1 MRTRVTSRGGAL
13 LLLVGGFLTAGGC
26 GGGSGGSETSGEKL
40 VSGRDISLPFFW
52 DSKTLGYVRATADP
66 SQPEPQDLWI
76 LDLETGTSSVAL
88 TGIDWSP
95 PDGWPRSRAGSLL
108 ITGRG
113 GRRFFDFATRASIDL
128 SSFGLDQPG
137 QPGDHLFLA
146 YGTAGGSSY
155 FPISLIRRDAGAVA
169 LATGNAGL
177 VGVGW
182 PDNLKTVTLPGSIGE
197 MAFLGE
203 DLAVLFAPYDAGS
216 SSAEQ
221 KAGIYRLSAM
231 TGELTPLVAPRP
243 IADFSGVAGE
253 CELSGRCL
261 FRVMGCGATDPVCPG
276 TDKPPCV
283 ILYAVNTHDDVGTL
297 VPHVYDVNTGTD
309 TQLSD
314 YVSRFTVASDQRR
327 VLWDDQL
334 TISLNYLDVCSGARL
349 KCRDMP
355 SGPVIWRPDGNGF
368 AAVDQVNYY
377 FGVAE
382 LVDGGCEGEWYPMA
396 VYGVQFAPT
405 GDGVVWVGNSPANSE
420 TPEVWMAA
428 ADGTGGAKI
437 AEGDVFG
444 IGYSGDG
451 RRIYIGRGGASNAGL
466 SWLDPD
472 VSPPVEHLLADNYGG
487 FSSVGSERVLLI
499 DHWNSQDGSGEL
511 TLIDID
517 KDERQRIARAV
528 TDMTT
533 AGSIDG
539 DGLNIAYTV
548 RTRVSSDRDG
558 LWLTTLP

>member
-1 MRTRVTSRGGAL
+1 MRTRAVSKGAL
-13 LLLVGGFLTAGGC
+13 LLLVGGLLGC
-26 GGGSGGSETSGEKL
+26 GGGSGGDEPSGERL
-40 VSGRDISLPFFW
+40 VSGRDLSLPFFW
-52 DSKTLGYVRATADP
+52 DNKTLAYVRATADT

-76 LDLETGTSSVAL
+76 QDLETGASSVAL

-108 ITGRG
+108 VTGRD
-113 GRRFFDFATRASIDL
+113 GRRFFDFASREGVDL
-128 SSFGLDQPG
+128 ASFGMDQTG
-137 QPGDHLFLA
+137 QPGDRLFYVPGNLA
-146 YGTAGGSSY
+146 GTAGY
-155 FPISLIRRDAGAVA
+155 FPITIIRRDAGAVA
-169 LATGNAGL
+169 LATGNAGV

-182 PDNLKTVTLPGSIGE
+182 PTNLKTLTLPGSIGE

-203 DLAVLFAPYDAGS
+203 DLAVLFAPYTAGVS
-216 SSAEQ
+216 GAVQ
-221 KAGIYRLSAM
+221 TAGIYRLSVA

-253 CELSGRCL
+253 CVFSGRCL
-261 FRVMGCGATDPVCPG
+261 FRVVGCGGTDPVCPG

-283 ILYAVNTHDDVGTL
+283 ILYAVNSHETMTL
-297 VPHVYDVNTGTD
+297 VPHAYDVNTGTD

-314 YVSRFTVASDQRR
+314 YVSRFTVASDQHR

-334 TISLNYLDVCSGARL
+334 TIALNYLDLCSGERL
-349 KCRDMP
+349 ACPGVP
-355 SGPVIWRPDGNGF
+355 SGPVIWRPDGNGV
-368 AAVDQVNYY
+368 AAVNPLNYH
-377 FGVAE
+377 FGVAS
-382 LVDGGCEGEWYPMA
+382 LVDGGCDGQWYPMA

-405 GDGVVWVGNSPANSE
+405 GDRMVWVGSTPDNSE
-420 TPEVWMAA
+420 TAEVWLAA
-428 ADGTGGAKI
+428 ADGSGGGKI
-437 AEGDVFG
+437 AEGDIFG

-451 RRIYIGRGGASNAGL
+451 RRVYIGRGGTSNAGL
-466 SWLDPD
+466 SWLDPT

-517 KDERQRIARAV
+517 EDERQRIARAV

-539 DGLNIAYTV
+539 DGLSIAYTV
-548 RTRVSSDRDG
+548 RTRVASDRDG